1 MAINPDTGEYT
12 GNDLERLEEAL
23 DKFLCLGP
31 VHATWRRLRT
41 QDSNALIPSFTIE
54 YQNLQ
59 GYCEHVS
66 LMADDELS
74 PVSESKEAPEVMR
87 LGLDVYTSN
96 DGVAQIMT
104 STRVIHLDTGGK

>member
-31 VHATWRRLRT
+31 VYATWRRLRT
-41 QDSNALIPSFTIE
+41 RILTLSPSFTIE

-59 GYCEHVS
+59 GYREHVS
-66 LMADDELS
+66 LMADDELR
-74 PVSESKEAPEVMR
+74 PYPRVRKPLR
-87 LGLDVYTSN
+87 L
-96 DGVAQIMT
+96 
-104 STRVIHLDTGGK
+104 

>member
-41 QDSNALIPSFTIE
+41 QLF
-54 YQNLQ
+54 
-59 GYCEHVS
+59 H
-66 LMADDELS
+66 
-74 PVSESKEAPEVMR
+74 
-87 LGLDVYTSN
+87 
-96 DGVAQIMT
+96 
-104 STRVIHLDTGGK
+104 H